1 VVIGRSFFLDGVVA
15 AAKVPTAAEGNAL
28 LLLLLLL
35 LTLTALGGEGPM
47 GVTNRNE
54 SNWKLSTKEEK
65 ETQLKTKNLK
75 KRPKLVIR
83 IALNKNQEYI
93 YRCKSRKILL

>member
-1 VVIGRSFFLDGVVA
+1 V
-15 AAKVPTAAEGNAL
+15 
-28 LLLLLLL
+28 
-35 LTLTALGGEGPM
+35 

-83 IALNKNQEYI
+83 IALNKNKEYI
-93 YRCKSRKILL
+93 YLCKSRKILFFIKLPYSRGGEMAYCLIIAY

>member
-1 VVIGRSFFLDGVVA
+1 VVIGRSSFLDGVVA

-35 LTLTALGGEGPM
+35 LTLTALGGEGPV

-54 SNWKLSTKEEK
+54 SIWQLSTRKG
-65 ETQLKTKNLK
+65 KTIK
-75 KRPKLVIR
+75 KKL
-83 IALNKNQEYI
+83 
-93 YRCKSRKILL
+93 